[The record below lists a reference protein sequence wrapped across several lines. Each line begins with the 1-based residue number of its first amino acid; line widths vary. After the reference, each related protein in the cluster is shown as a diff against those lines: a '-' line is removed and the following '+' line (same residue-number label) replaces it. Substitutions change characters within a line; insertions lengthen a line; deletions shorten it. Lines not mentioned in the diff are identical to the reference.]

1 MRTTL
6 SWSDKVPERDGV
18 TSVCHSVCFS
28 PDGSQLLAAVGNRVL
43 VYDASDGDII
53 KSLKGHKAAVYCVC
67 YASNGERFASG
78 GADCMVVIW
87 TSTAEGILKY
97 SHNDSI
103 QALGYNPVTHQLA
116 SATANDI
123 GLWSAEQ
130 KTVAKHRVLSKVLC
144 LAWTASGQYLA
155 LGHFNGD
162 VSILD
167 KVGNQKV
174 SIHRGAPVW
183 SLAWNPLKDEATD
196 VLAVGCWDG
205 TLSFYQLNGNQAGED
220 LALEYDPC
228 TVSYHSNGTYTLVGG
243 TNRQLHLATKSGKKL
258 CKIADTDSWIWSAA
272 SRPGHNYVAVG
283 CQDGTIAVYQL
294 LFSTV
299 HGLYQERYAYR
310 ENMTDVIVQHLTS
323 DQKIKIRCQDYV
335 KKIAVY
341 KDRLAVQLP
350 DRVLIYEPS
359 HEDAHDMQYRMSCT
373 IQKRLEC
380 NLLVVTSLHVILC
393 QEKKLLMLT
402 FTGVKEREWVLE
414 SVIRYIKIV
423 GGPVGREGL
432 LVGLKNGSILKIY
445 IDNGFPIPLIKHHT
459 AIRCL
464 DISSSRTKL
473 SIVDENAAVL
483 VYDIKSKKLLFEDSN
498 ANSVAWNTDL
508 EDMLCFSGNGMLS
521 IKTGGFP
528 LHRQKLQ
535 GFVVGFQGSKIF
547 CLHYICMQTIDVPQ
561 SESLYR
567 YMANRDYEKAFKV
580 ACLGVTQTDWRLL
593 AMESLKAMRLEIARK
608 AFIQVR
614 DVKYI
619 DLINRIEAGRR
630 MKEDERLY
638 MAEIMAFQ
646 GRYQDAARLFAR
658 AGYTAKAME
667 MFGDLRQFDEA
678 KQWAES
684 FSVAPAAAAPGAGP
698 DAAGTDAAAPGAG
711 PPAGAD
717 ANVQQLM
724 RRQAEWSEEVRDYG
738 AAADM
743 YLKAQNHEKAIALLA
758 KGRKTEKLSELVRSL
773 PKSEPALLRLC
784 AEHLVRFEDVR
795 GAIEAY
801 QKVGD
806 FRTLARLYV
815 DNQRWSDAFALMK
828 AHPGLADVVYVPH
841 AEWLVDQDRFDEA
854 RVAYARAGKP
864 EESSR
869 MLKQLTQ
876 NAVMERRYEDA
887 AHYFWLLS
895 MEHLSYVRAAS
906 RAEMGAAEAHHL
918 RQYEE
923 FRHYS
928 ELYHAYEFVR
938 KAIDEPFHSIHGD
951 IIFNAARFLVM
962 RMASRQRRLAARAPG
977 DEAASAAEYPAPVGI
992 SMVYIYYA
1000 LARYSEQLGAYKLAR
1015 HAYNQLL
1022 GMRVPTELEQKTDLS
1037 SLTVRCRPFSD
1048 REEILPVCYRCSTV
1062 NPLINSAGDACIA
1075 RCGDF
1080 QRSFLTFEHL
1090 PLVQFTLPPDI
1101 SDEEAERMILSDG
1114 GAARRAAGGNGGG
1127 DQQYNVLTLD
1137 AGGGGGEDGG
1147 VDAIWARHASDSHHG
1162 SSRVVASREL
1172 LEALHHSEVVVRRSP
1187 CKVIPNE
1194 YFRIVDA
1201 VPIIVG
1207 ACGNFFEMEDYE
1219 MHCLESGSAPIART
1233 TLDSLGDAG
1242 GGSAWELT
1250 DAIARG
1256 VSESVSRTGV
1266 SNSSSAM
1273 LRTYAS

>member
-6 SWSDKVPERDGV
+6 TWSDKVPERDGV

-28 PDGSQLLAAVGNRVL
+28 PDGSQLLAAVGNRVI

-116 SATANDI
+116 SATATDI

-144 LAWTASGQYLA
+144 LAWTNSGQYLA

-167 KVGNQKV
+167 KIGNQKV

-196 VLAVGCWDG
+196 VLAVGSWDG
-205 TLSFYQLNGNQAGED
+205 TLSFYQLNGNQTGED
-220 LALEYDPC
+220 VALDYDPC
-228 TVSYHSNGTYTLVGG
+228 TVAYHSNGTYTLVGG

-258 CKIADTDSWIWSAA
+258 CKIAETDSWIWSTA

-323 DQKIKIRCQDYV
+323 DQKIKIRCQEYV

-350 DRVLIYEPS
+350 DKVLIYEPS

-445 IDNGFPIPLIKHHT
+445 IDNSFPIPLIKHHT

-508 EDMLCFSGNGMLS
+508 EDMMCFSGNGMLS
-521 IKTGGFP
+521 IKTGNFP

-567 YMANRDYEKAFKV
+567 YMTKKDYEKAFKV

-593 AMESLKAMRLEIARK
+593 AMEALKSMHLEIARK

-619 DLINRIEAGRR
+619 DLINRIEQGKK

-646 GRYQDAARLFAR
+646 GKYQEAARLFAK

-678 KQWAES
+678 KQWAEN
-684 FSVAPAAAAPGAGP
+684 FSMGAPHDP
-698 DAAGTDAAAPGAG
+698 DAGTNGEV
-711 PPAGAD
+711 AGADTGIGVKAPVARGGD

-724 RRQAEWSEEVRDYG
+724 QRQAEWSEEVKDYG

-743 YLKAQNHEKAIALLA
+743 YLKAQNYGKAIALLA
-758 KGRKTEKLSELVRSL
+758 KGKKTERITELVKTL
-773 PKSEPALLRLC
+773 PKSETDLLRLC
-784 AEHLVRFEDVR
+784 AEHLVRFDCVK

-801 QKVGD
+801 QKIGD

-815 DNQRWSDAFALMK
+815 SNEQWSDAFALIK
-828 AHPGLADVVYVPH
+828 AHQELADVVYVPH
-841 AEWLVDQDRFDEA
+841 AEWLADQDRFDEA
-854 RVAYARAGKP
+854 RIAYAKAGKP

-869 MLKQLTQ
+869 MLTQLTQ
-876 NAVMERRYEDA
+876 NAVMERRFDDA

-895 MEHLSYVRAAS
+895 MEHLSYVRATS
-906 RAEMGAAEAHHL
+906 RDSMSAAETHHL

-923 FRHYS
+923 FKHYS

-938 KAIDEPFHSIHGD
+938 KAIDEPFHSIHSD

-962 RMASRQRRLAARAPG
+962 RMASRQRRIAAEAHG
-977 DEAASAAEYPAPVGI
+977 EEAAAAEYQAPVGV

-1022 GMRVPTELEQKTDLS
+1022 GMRVPGELEQKTDLS

-1048 REEILPVCYRCSTV
+1048 QEEILPVCYRCSTV
-1062 NPLINSAGDACIA
+1062 NPLINSSGDACIA
-1075 RCGDF
+1075 KCGEF

-1090 PLVQFTLPPDI
+1090 PLVQFFLPGDM
-1101 SDEEAERMILSDG
+1101 SDEEAEKLILSD
-1114 GAARRAAGGNGGG
+1114 GAARRATGSAGGS
-1127 DQQYNVLTLD
+1127 QQYNVLSLD
-1137 AGGGGGEDGG
+1137 GGGGNEDDGSAEA
-1147 VDAIWARHASDSHHG
+1147 VWARHVSDSQ
-1162 SSRVVASREL
+1162 SQVVASRAL

-1194 YFRIVDA
+1194 YFRIVDS

-1219 MHCLESGSAPIART
+1219 MHCLENGSAPIART

-1256 VSESVSRTGV
+1256 VSDSLYRTCV
-1266 SNSSSAM
+1266 SNSAM
-1273 LRTYAS
+1273 RNYAS